1 MRRVAAL
8 RKYWL
13 PGRRRAVPGGRMDL
27 AQLLRFCEAERDWLV
42 ETTSALAR
50 LESPTSDKERVD
62 QCGAELARR
71 LVELGASV
79 DIITQDAAG
88 DHIRASIGSGSEQLL
103 LLGHFDTVWPVGQT
117 ERMPVIEDG
126 AGRLS
131 GPGVYDMKA
140 GIAIGM
146 LAVRALVALDA
157 LPRRRLVLLLTSD
170 EERGSVSS
178 RLLVENEAR
187 NSDAVCVL
195 EPSLPGGALK
205 TARKGSGEYLLCVD
219 GVPAHAGIEPEN
231 GASAIHEL
239 ARQIVALEELRDHQR
254 GILVNVGQVE
264 GGSRPNVVAEEARC
278 VIDVRVGTAADR
290 EHVEAT
296 FGALKPVLPGTSLRV
311 SGGFSRPP
319 LERTDAVVRLFRIAR
334 EVASK
339 LGHELQE
346 GSTGGGSDGN
356 FTAALGVP
364 TLDGLGAV
372 GGGAHALHEHVDVA
386 QLPWRAALLAGLIDR
401 LAAE

>member
-1 MRRVAAL
+1 
-8 RKYWL
+8 
-13 PGRRRAVPGGRMDL
+13 MDL

-71 LVELGASV
+71 LAEIGASV
-79 DIITQDAAG
+79 EMIAQDAAG
-88 DHIRASIGSGSEQLL
+88 DHIRASIGSGPSQLL
-103 LLGHFDTVWPVGQT
+103 LLGHFDTVWPVGQI

-146 LAVRALVALDA
+146 LAVRALAALDA

-187 NSDAVCVL
+187 NSDVVCVL

-205 TARKGSGEYLLCVD
+205 TARKGCGEYLLCVD
-219 GVPAHAGIEPEN
+219 GVPAHAGIEPEK

-239 ARQIVALEELRDHQR
+239 ARQIVALEALRDHQR
-254 GILVNVGQVE
+254 GIFVNVGQVE
-264 GGSRPNVVAEEARC
+264 GGTRPNVVAEEARC
-278 VIDVRVGTAADR
+278 LIDVRVGTAADR

-296 FGALKPVLPGTSLRV
+296 FGTLKPVLPGTSLRLN
-311 SGGFSRPP
+311 GGFSRPP
-319 LERTDAVVRLFRIAR
+319 LERTDAVVRLFTIAQ

-356 FTAALGVP
+356 LTAALGVP

-372 GGGAHALHEHVDVA
+372 GGGAHALHEHVDVG
-386 QLPWRAALLAGLIDR
+386 QLPWRAALVAGLIDR
-401 LAAE
+401 LSAE